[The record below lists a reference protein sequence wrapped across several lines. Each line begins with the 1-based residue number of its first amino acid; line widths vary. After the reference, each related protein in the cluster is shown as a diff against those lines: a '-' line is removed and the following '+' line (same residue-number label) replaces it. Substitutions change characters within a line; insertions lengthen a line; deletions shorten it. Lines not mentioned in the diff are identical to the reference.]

1 MGGNLYD
8 THITIK
14 EIIIFIHAY
23 VTGKEIPSSQALQ
36 ILGQF
41 DPEEIP
47 GTIRETR
54 RYRIRNNGEEL
65 FQYYRQKH
73 SKLFEKQRLCTYEEL
88 KQRAVSSYCSAHL
101 TIHM

>member
-8 THITIK
+8 MCITIK
-14 EIIIFIHAY
+14 EIIFIHAY

-47 GTIRETR
+47 GTIREAR
-54 RYRIRNNGEEL
+54 RYCIRNNGEEL

-73 SKLFEKQRLCTYEEL
+73 PKLFEKQRLCTYEEL
-88 KQRAVSSYCSAHL
+88 KQRAVSYCSVHL
-101 TIHM
+101 TMHL